1 MKQNNIILIGG
12 GGHCKSVIDAAESAG
27 WTITG
32 ILDTPENTG
41 KKVLGYTIIG
51 GDDRII
57 DFVDK
62 AYFLVAA
69 GQIKDCHLRKKL
81 HEKIQA
87 AKGEPAT
94 VIASDAHVS
103 KYAKIGKGTVVM
115 HKAVVNAAAEIGM
128 GCIVNTF
135 ANIEHDSVIGDFCHI
150 STGAIINGNCSIERE
165 TFVGSGAVIAHGISI
180 TASCV
185 IGAGSVVRKNIEVSG
200 IYAGNP
206 AVRMYE

>member
-1 MKQNNIILIGG
+1 MNHQNIVLVGG
-12 GGHCKSVIDAAESAG
+12 GGHCKSVIDVAESAG
-27 WTITG
+27 WTIVG
-32 ILDTPENTG
+32 ILDKPENIG
-41 KKVLGYTIIG
+41 KKVLGYKIIG
-51 GDDRII
+51 SDENIV
-57 DFVDK
+57 DFVDR
-62 AYFLVAA
+62 AYFLVTV
-69 GQIKDCHLRKKL
+69 GQVKDCSIRKKL

-87 AKGEPAT
+87 AKGELAT

-103 KYAKIGKGTVVM
+103 KHAMIGKGTVVM

-128 GCIVNTF
+128 GCIINTF

-150 STGAIINGNCSIERE
+150 STRTIINGNCTVERE
-165 TFVGSGAVIAHGISI
+165 TFVGSGTIIVHGISI

-206 AVRMYE
+206 TVRIHE